1 MKKHYR
7 LNKTQFFAFMFVLAM
22 TIMVIALFIFLIVY
36 GFNNPDKILTTY
48 YNYL

>member
-1 MKKHYR
+1 MKKRYK
-7 LNKTQFFAFMFVLAM
+7 LNKTQFLAFMFVLAM
-22 TIMVIALFIFLIVY
+22 SLIVIALFIFLIVY